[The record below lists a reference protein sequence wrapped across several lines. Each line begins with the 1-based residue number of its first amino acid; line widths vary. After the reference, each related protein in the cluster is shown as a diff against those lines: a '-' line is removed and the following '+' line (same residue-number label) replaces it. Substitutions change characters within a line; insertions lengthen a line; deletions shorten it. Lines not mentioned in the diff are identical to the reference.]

1 MTNTLRALAALC
13 LVSLGLIASGCG
25 TSSGSGG
32 SNPASVIP
40 ESSFIY
46 AEATIDPSGSQESAM
61 RSILGD
67 LPGTGAPQD
76 RLENLIRD
84 AIKKDRST
92 KVDWD
97 KDIKPWLGDKIAGFV
112 AGSGASLTSGN
123 VPAAFVVATTDGDAA
138 HDALEKSKEAGDAH
152 KRYRDVEYLVSTKDG
167 DMTSAGVVDGFL
179 VVGDDA
185 GMKAAIDA
193 SKDGRTLDKADKFK
207 QATKDITD
215 ERVGFAYAD
224 LGSLI
229 QLASQA
235 SGNQFPAGALFG
247 RLLAGRPL
255 VITARAENQALIF
268 EGKSPSTVKSGS
280 AAATLMQDLPQ
291 GSWAALALP
300 DLGTTIRS
308 FYTGLAGA
316 FGGTDKLSQQV
327 RDATGL
333 DIEQDLLSWIG
344 DVGLF
349 VDGDSKDTLG
359 GGLLIKSK
367 NPAASKQALTKIA
380 AAITKADPTTRV
392 AAAHVPGAF
401 GYELRSSD
409 VPRSIFM
416 LHHDDRVAFTYGD
429 SESKDALSG
438 GGLASSGD
446 FKRAADG
453 LGDGYSPL
461 VYLSVPPILRVADA
475 FGATSDKDYVKA
487 KPYLTILDYLIVGTT
502 GNGND
507 GRVRFGFKPHE

>member
-25 TSSGSGG
+25 ASSGSGA
-32 SNPASVIP
+32 SDPASVIP
-40 ESSFIY
+40 DSSFLY
-46 AEATIDPSGSQESAM
+46 AEATIDPSGAQEDAM

-76 RLENLIRD
+76 RLEDLIRD
-84 AIKKDRST
+84 AIKKDKTT

-97 KDIKPWLGDKIAGFV
+97 EDIKPWLGDKVAGFV

-123 VPAAFVVATTDGDAA
+123 VPAAVVVSTTDGDKAR
-138 HDALEKSKEAGDAH
+138 DALEKNKDASAAH
-152 KRYRDVEYLVSTKDG
+152 KRYRDVEYIVESEDG
-167 DMTSAGVVDGFL
+167 SLSAEGVVDGYL
-179 VVGDDA
+179 VGGTDA
-185 GMKAAIDA
+185 GMKAVIDA

-207 QATKDITD
+207 QAIKDVPD

-224 LGSLI
+224 LGGLI

-247 RLLAGRPL
+247 RLLAGKPL
-255 VITARAENQALIF
+255 VIAARAENQALIF
-268 EGKSPSTVKSGS
+268 EGRSPSTVKSGS
-280 AAATLMQDLPQ
+280 GAATLMQDLPQ
-291 GSWAALALP
+291 SSWAAVALP
-300 DLGTTIRS
+300 DLGSTIRS
-308 FYTGLAGA
+308 FYTGFAGA
-316 FGGTDKLSQQV
+316 FGGSEALGKQV

-333 DIEQDLLSWIG
+333 DIEQDVLSWIG

-349 VDGDSKDTLG
+349 VDGDSKETLG
-359 GGLLIKSK
+359 GGLLVMSK

-380 AAITKADPTTRV
+380 AAITRADQTTRV

-401 GYELRSSD
+401 GYELRSPD

-416 LHHDDRVAFTYGD
+416 LQRDDRVAFTYGD
-429 SESKDALSG
+429 SEAKDALSG
-438 GGLASSGD
+438 GGLAGSSD
-446 FKRAADG
+446 FKRAAGG

-461 VYLSVPPILRVADA
+461 VYVSVPPILRVADA
-475 FGATSDKDYVKA
+475 FGATSDQDYVKA
-487 KPYLTILDYLIVGTT
+487 KPYLTILDYLIAGTT

-507 GRVRFGFKPHE
+507 GRFRIGFKPHE